1 MIEVK
6 TAGLHFT
13 IKLTPV
19 SKKNSQQILTNP
31 KTGRP
36 FIMPS
41 KKFKQYEK
49 DAMWFIPKG
58 EVIDFPVNV
67 KCLFYMPT
75 KRKCDLV
82 NMQEAILDVMVK
94 VGLLADD
101 NYSIV
106 QSMDGSR
113 VLYDKENP
121 RTEIYIT
128 EVKNND
134 KAEA

>member
-1 MIEVK
+1 MLEITTAALQFTVK
-6 TAGLHFT
+6 LP
-13 IKLTPV
+13 PV

-41 KKFKQYEK
+41 KKYKEYER
-49 DAMWFIPKG
+49 AALWFIPKG
-58 EVIDFPVNV
+58 EIITRPVNV

-75 KRKCDLV
+75 RRKCDLV

-94 VGLLADD
+94 AGLLADD
-101 NYSIV
+101 NFSIV

-121 RTEIYIT
+121 RTEVYIT
-128 EVKNND
+128 E
-134 KAEA
+134 AEEGAANV